1 MPRQSIWD
9 REWTVRNADGPGGHL
24 IYSGAPWKFRLRDIN
39 EDCRQYRLEVTEGT
53 PPAGWGD
60 FLLCSQGWATFRWLQ
75 PELPVWS
82 SGQKTV
88 YDERSHTFLANT
100 GADVDHLALRLEGPL
115 DASHT
120 AKMIWVPD
128 AVDNAIPDLMLICVA
143 DVAGGPLQGGLAQSD
158 PR

>member
-9 REWTVRNADGPGGHL
+9 REWTVRNADGPGGNL
-24 IYSGAPWKFRLRDIN
+24 IFTGSPWKFRLRDVS
-39 EDCRQYRLEVTEGT
+39 EDFREYRLEVTEGT
-53 PPAGWGD
+53 PPPGWGD
-60 FLLCSQGWATFRWLQ
+60 YPLLSQGWATFRWLQ
-75 PELPVWS
+75 PELPMWS
-82 SGQKTV
+82 PTEKKT
-88 YDERSHTFLANT
+88 YDDRSHAFLTNS

-128 AVDNAIPDLMLICVA
+128 AVDNAIPDLMLICVS
-143 DVAGGPLQGGLAQSD
+143 DVAGGALQSGMAQGD